1 MLISFLIQLFFC
13 TILYKQMVT
22 SDNCKL
28 VMGCAELHFKS
39 DMKVMRATKVQLTYT
54 PAIIYDSM

>member
-1 MLISFLIQLFFC
+1 
-13 TILYKQMVT
+13 MVT